1 MAVTTIPSHTGV
13 PNNESYASF
22 AAFPPTGATGIIY
35 IDTGS
40 ADLYLWT
47 GAVYELQSSGG
58 GGGNDPRIRIFR
70 STSDQSGAV
79 GVDQTISAL
88 SCTLTANKHYYIE
101 AFIRFNTAAA
111 AVWTITHRPQY
122 TGTITA
128 LYATVGG
135 AAVSNQN
142 ILTQPEAS
150 GFQLG
155 ISTGANNTDF
165 SPAHCLISLS
175 TGGSD
180 TTFTY
185 AFRSSSAICVSK
197 TGSFIRVTEL
207 V

>member
-1 MAVTTIPSHTGV
+1 MRGGYFIY
-13 PNNESYASF
+13 PNGPFANFASF
-22 AAFPPTGATGIIY
+22 PTVGTPGVIY
-35 IDTGS
+35 VDLALS
-40 ADLYLWT
+40 DLYLWT
-47 GAVYELQSSGG
+47 GAVYELQGG
-58 GGGNDPRIRIFR
+58 GGGNDPRVRIFR

-79 GVDQTISAL
+79 GVDQTIAAL

-111 AVWTITHRPQY
+111 AIWTITHRPQY

-135 AAVSNQN
+135 AGVSNQN

-165 SPAHCLISLS
+165 SPGHCMISLS

-185 AFRSSSAICVSK
+185 AFRSSSNICIAK
-197 TGSFIRVTEL
+197 AGSFIRVTEL
-207 V
+207 S